1 MKIYHHN
8 RSSRVPHSAIVLWRS
23 ICVLVYYPHSWMF
36 IALITRPSNY
46 TPILILGDENEQ
58 GTSNIIISKTKNTL
72 DIRVLHLPKLT
83 LCFFPKLNYDCP
95 KKMIAQQQV
104 INVVNPKNH
113 KTYHKTWI
121 YIANQI
127 LHLQPR
133 RSNSFLPAA
142 LLSPARGR
150 PRLVTR
156 ASLNPVDKTQ
166 SFPPPGP
173 DNAVERRFPTGCVH
187 IMVFPNATMIHM
199 HIYIHTYICHIRVM
213 NMSFVCIYIYV
224 SESFT

>member
-133 RSNSFLPAA
+133 RSNSFLPASCPQHA
-142 LLSPARGR
+142 AGPGW
-150 PRLVTR
+150 
-156 ASLNPVDKTQ
+156 SL
-166 SFPPPGP
+166 G
-173 DNAVERRFPTGCVH
+173 H
-187 IMVFPNATMIHM
+187 H
-199 HIYIHTYICHIRVM
+199 
-213 NMSFVCIYIYV
+213 
-224 SESFT
+224 